1 MALMTPTRDSPGR
14 QERRDSLLEVIK
26 REKIEAR
33 KKNILF
39 IFLSMTA
46 FFFFF
51 LPEQLTPQFFSSR
64 SKL

>member
-26 REKIEAR
+26 REIMEV
-33 KKNILF
+33 KKENILF

-51 LPEQLTPQFFSSR
+51 ARTAHPTVL
-64 SKL
+64 

>member
-26 REKIEAR
+26 REKMEAK

-46 FFFFF
+46 FFFF